1 MNLKII
7 VRLIF
12 KIFWKVF
19 FFVFF
24 FFNFKKPIN
33 SVVTMKEKFL
43 NFFVNYT
50 TRLLPS
56 FVLLNYNICFN
67 FIYNL
72 WYCSGKPKRV
82 RWYTHSLVFSNDCK
96 YFLSLNRFKVLGRMI
111 FFFWVQIHSTNL
123 IWISH
128 YTWTRTKE
136 FHNVIILFSWG
147 SYKLIPKFQ
156 LEVL

>member
-7 VRLIF
+7 VQLIF
-12 KIFWKVF
+12 KKFWKLF
-19 FFVFF
+19 FFKK
-24 FFNFKKPIN
+24 KKPIN

-111 FFFWVQIHSTNL
+111 FFFFFFFWVQMHSTNL
-123 IWISH
+123 I
-128 YTWTRTKE
+128 E
-136 FHNVIILFSWG
+136 FHTIRG
-147 SYKLIPKFQ
+147 
-156 LEVL
+156 LEQRSFTMS